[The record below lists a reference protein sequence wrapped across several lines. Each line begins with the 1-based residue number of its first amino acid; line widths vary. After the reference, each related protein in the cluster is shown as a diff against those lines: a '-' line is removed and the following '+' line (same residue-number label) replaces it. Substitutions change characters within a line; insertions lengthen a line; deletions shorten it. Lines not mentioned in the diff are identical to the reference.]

1 MAKELVHLI
10 FPQNLIKE
18 PLIYTVAK
26 KFDITPNVRRANITE
41 TIGEVILELSGEE
54 ENLRKAK
61 EYMESMGVKV
71 EPLPGDIING

>member
-26 KFDITPNVRRANITE
+26 KFDITPNVRRAHITE
-41 TIGEVILELSGEE
+41 TIGEVI
-54 ENLRKAK
+54 
-61 EYMESMGVKV
+61 
-71 EPLPGDIING
+71 